1 MRIQRRGRRAQ
12 SVREEKNQYGFPV
25 VEFKYVEEWEE
36 EIHFSNVEDIQPKKN
51 SLRKHLRTIVGTILI
66 GLVTN
71 GLYDHMNWIQFAI
84 LFLYIKTATKL
95 AAVSD
100 YMASV
105 LARPPCSHHV
115 SHVETT
121 GGYLPS
127 FLL

>member
-100 YMASV
+100 YMAKVWSD
-105 LARPPCSHHV
+105 LHV
-115 SHVETT
+115 VITS
-121 GGYLPS
+121 
-127 FLL
+127 LL